1 MQIKWSPLFEKNLLK
16 YDAKFRD
23 KVKRKLNLF
32 IDNKY
37 HPSLRYKKVQALKHE
52 KPPVKEIS
60 IDMDIR
66 ITLQEFDD
74 FIYLRNIG
82 GHDILP

>member
-1 MQIKWSPLFEKNLLK
+1 MKVKWSPLFEKNLRK
-16 YDAKFRD
+16 YDNKLKD
-23 KVKRKLNLF
+23 KVTRKLKLF
-32 IDNKY
+32 VENKN
-37 HPSLRYKKVQALKHE
+37 HPSLQYKKIQALKHE

-66 ITLQEFDD
+66 ITLQEYED

-82 GHDILP
+82 GHNILP